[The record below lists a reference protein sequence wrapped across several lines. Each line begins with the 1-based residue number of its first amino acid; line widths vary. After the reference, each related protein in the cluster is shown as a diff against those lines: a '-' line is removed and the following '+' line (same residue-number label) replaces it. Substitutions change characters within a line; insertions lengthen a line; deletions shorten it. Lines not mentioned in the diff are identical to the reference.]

1 MITLLII
8 ADDFTGALDTGVQFA
23 AAGTVVRVV
32 TDTGYDYRK
41 ADEGVRVLVMDAET
55 RHLDSREAY
64 EVVWNITKR
73 AMGCGIPF
81 IYKKTDSALRGNIG
95 SELTALLDASGQ
107 DILPFIPAF
116 PQMGRITREGIH
128 YINDVPVKDSVFGKD
143 PFEPVTCSFI
153 PDIIHQQSSIQ
164 VEVIKEE
171 DGDNNKVLVE
181 DTQVFD
187 DGPLSRIAVYDAR
200 SQEGLTAVAL
210 DLYHKGRLSVMAGC
224 AGFASV
230 LPGLLGLEGRES
242 YAPEFIP
249 RFLAA
254 CGSVNPITKKQLDH
268 AEGHGFVR
276 IRLTPRQKLDRGYWK
291 TDEGQ
296 TVLRKW
302 MLQCQMER
310 RSILDSND
318 YDGTD
323 ETMEYAREKGIGLD
337 EVRTRI
343 ADSMG
348 YILKNMVERGLNS
361 TLLITGGGT
370 LLGFMNQINVCEME
384 PVCEMAP
391 GTVLSRFKI
400 KDNMYQVISKSG
412 GFGTEDLLVQLADTI
427 LDKKERVLC

>member
-1 MITLLII
+1 M
-8 ADDFTGALDTGVQFA
+8 
-23 AAGTVVRVV
+23 
-32 TDTGYDYRK
+32 
-41 ADEGVRVLVMDAET
+41 
-55 RHLDSREAY
+55 
-64 EVVWNITKR
+64 
-73 AMGCGIPF
+73 
-81 IYKKTDSALRGNIG
+81 
-95 SELTALLDASGQ
+95 
-107 DILPFIPAF
+107 
-116 PQMGRITREGIH
+116 
-128 YINDVPVKDSVFGKD
+128 
-143 PFEPVTCSFI
+143 
-153 PDIIHQQSSIQ
+153 
-164 VEVIKEE
+164 IKEE

-361 TLLITGGGT
+361 TLLITGGDT

>member
-81 IYKKTDSALRGNIG
+81 IYKKTDSALRNIG
-95 SELTALLDASGQ
+95 SELTALLDASGTGHPYFHSCISADGQ
-107 DILPFIPAF
+107 DYK
-116 PQMGRITREGIH
+116 EGIH

-171 DGDNNKVLVE
+171 DWDDNKVLME

-337 EVRTRI
+337 EVRIGI

-348 YILKNMVERGLNS
+348 FILKNMVERGLNS
-361 TLLITGGGT
+361 TLLITGGDT
-370 LLGFMNQINVCEME
+370 LMGFMNQINVCEME

-391 GTVLSRFKI
+391 GTVLSRF
-400 KDNMYQVISKSG
+400 
-412 GFGTEDLLVQLADTI
+412 
-427 LDKKERVLC
+427 

>member
-32 TDTGYDYRK
+32 TDIRYDYRK

-55 RHLDSREAY
+55 RHLDSRDAY

-73 AMGCGIPF
+73 AMACGIPF

-116 PQMGRITREGIH
+116 PQMGRTTREGIH

-143 PFEPVTCSFI
+143 PFEPVTCSFV
-153 PDIIHQQSSIQ
+153 PDIIHQQSNIR

-171 DGDNNKVLVE
+171 DGDGNKALME
-181 DTQVFD
+181 DGQAPD

-200 SQEGLTAVAL
+200 SQEGLTAAAL
-210 DLYHKGRLSVMAGC
+210 DLYRKGQLSVMAGC

-254 CGSVNPITKKQLDH
+254 CGSVNPITKKQLDY
-268 AEGHGFVR
+268 AEEHGFTR
-276 IRLTPRQKLDRGYWK
+276 IRLT
-291 TDEGQ
+291 
-296 TVLRKW
+296 KW
-302 MLQCQMER
+302 MLQCRLER

-323 ETMEYAREKGIGLD
+323 ETMEYAREKGISLD

-348 YILKNMVERGLNS
+348 YILKHMVERGLNS
-361 TLLITGGGT
+361 TLLITGGDT
-370 LLGFMNQINVCEME
+370 LLGFMNQIKVCEME

-400 KDNMYQVISKSG
+400 NDNMYQVISKSG

-427 LDKKERVLC
+427 LYKKERVLC